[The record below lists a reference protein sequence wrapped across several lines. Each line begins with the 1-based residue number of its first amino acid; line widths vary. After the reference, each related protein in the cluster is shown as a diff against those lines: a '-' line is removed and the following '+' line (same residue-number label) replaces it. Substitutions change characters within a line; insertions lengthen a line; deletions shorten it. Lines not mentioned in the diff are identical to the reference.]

1 MMNKRADFLGDLGD
15 FAPKAGPSAPVSKAA
30 VNELAERHGFPS
42 REPSSAPTDRPRRRA
57 RTGREFQVNFR
68 VTRETLDRLY
78 RYADDQR
85 LPLGEVLRL
94 ALDAL
99 GAK

>member
-1 MMNKRADFLGDLGD
+1 MKNSRAHFLGNLDE
-15 FAPKAGPSAPVSKAA
+15 FAPKSKPSSAVSKSA
-30 VNELAERHGFPS
+30 VDELSEKHGFPS
-42 REPSSAPTDRPRRRA
+42 REPNRETAITPRRRA

-78 RYADDQR
+78 RYSDRER

-99 GAK
+99 GA